1 MRREKGGLNDKGIEC
16 DPKAGG
22 GNTGSEKVYVGIGRQ
37 VGKGDRQPKK
47 SVIGTPDDSLTNF

>member
-47 SVIGTPDDSLTNF
+47 KCHRDT